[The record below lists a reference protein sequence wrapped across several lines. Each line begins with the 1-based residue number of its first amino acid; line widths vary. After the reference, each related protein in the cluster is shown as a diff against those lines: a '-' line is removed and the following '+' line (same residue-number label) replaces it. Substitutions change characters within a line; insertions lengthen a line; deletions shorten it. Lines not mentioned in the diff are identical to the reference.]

1 MKTEIF
7 LIRHAE
13 PLKDFKKLFINDIDK
28 QLCNEKTVLSVKGEE
43 QAKNLANL
51 SYLSNIDVVISSTY
65 VRAIST
71 AKYIVDKNNCSFLV
85 NDDFNERIIGYDNID
100 KEFWLHQMLDPTL
113 KTDTGESQLEVRN
126 RMLKGINDIIL
137 KYSGKRAV
145 VVSHAAAITFLLMN
159 WCKLEDVK
167 LEGKVRK
174 LVFKNKVV
182 INDSIRTPDIFKLTF
197 INNDIDNIERLNI
210 S

>member
-43 QAKNLANL
+43 QAKKLANL

-85 NDDFNERIIGYDNID
+85 NDDFNERIIGYDNVD
-100 KEFWLHQMLDPTL
+100 KEFWLHQMLNPAL

-167 LEGKVRK
+167 LESKLRK